1 MTRDA
6 MNLIITIVAVGGIV
20 FILRGPGNMW
30 P

>member
-1 MTRDA
+1 
-6 MNLIITIVAVGGIV
+6 MNLIITFVAVGGIV